1 MVWGQAS
8 QALFPTLYTIARSHD
23 AWVVD
28 NLSMVGGVAHLNVLF
43 TRNAQ
48 DWELEMVM
56 SFFDQL
62 YSTWV
67 RHGEVDRAVWILPRG
82 GILK

>member
-1 MVWGQAS
+1 
-8 QALFPTLYTIARSHD
+8 
-23 AWVVD
+23 
-28 NLSMVGGVAHLNVLF
+28 MVGGVAHLNVLF